1 MGTLDRNTV
10 RSVHLVGR
18 GDLGVVVN
26 KLFDNVSV
34 TSASSPRQARHV
46 MLEQQQQQQQ
56 YNDKQLL
63 I

>member
-1 MGTLDRNTV
+1 V